1 MKTRGGKFLMFL
13 GAVLAIMAFVVV
25 YVVMQKGLVNGG
37 AGQAQAVPT
46 VPPTISIA
54 IVARDVPA
62 YTILDASSVT
72 TIDVDAST
80 VPSGTTS
87 TPTEV
92 FGKMT
97 LVPLTK
103 GQPVPVSQLTT
114 AGFSDILAQGE
125 RAYSL
130 AVPARD
136 TFGDA
141 VTENDHVDLLWSA
154 VISYKT
160 QSVDATGKPTFV
172 DATYTTTKTLLQ
184 NVHVLR
190 VIQLAQPVPAGQT
203 SQSSPASANSGNSGN
218 AQDASATVA
227 AAPPS
232 TSMYSIAGA
241 AYQDAPFE
249 SVVILGVTDQQAE
262 VLTYARDNG
271 RIDLTLRSSA
281 VQKDAA
287 GAVKKDAAGN
297 SLRGDV
303 ELEKTTGITLDTLI
317 QQYGLPVPKAYTPQ
331 QQP

>member
-1 MKTRGGKFLMFL
+1 MKTRGGRFLMFL
-13 GAVLAIMAFVVV
+13 GVALAIMAFVVV
-25 YVVMQKGLVNGG
+25 YVVMQKGLVGAG
-37 AGQAQAVPT
+37 AGQPQAVPT
-46 VPPTISIA
+46 APPTVSIA

-87 TPTEV
+87 TPTDV

-103 GQPVPVSQLTT
+103 GQPVSVSQLTA
-114 AGFSDILAQGE
+114 AGFSDILAAGE

-141 VTENDHVDLLWSA
+141 VTENDHVDLLWTA
-154 VISYKT
+154 VITYKG
-160 QSVDATGKPTFV
+160 QSVDATGKPTFA

-190 VIQLAQPVPAGQT
+190 VIQLAQPVPAGQAT
-203 SQSSPASANSGNSGN
+203 QGSPASANSGNP
-218 AQDASATVA
+218 QDASAA
-227 AAPPS
+227 AAPAAPS
-232 TSMYSIAGA
+232 ASMYSIAGA

-249 SVVILGVTDQQAE
+249 SVVILGLTDQQAE
-262 VLTYARDNG
+262 VLTFARDNG

-281 VQKDAA
+281 VQKDDKGAA
-287 GAVKKDAAGN
+287 KKDAAGN
-297 SLRGDV
+297 TLRGDAEV
-303 ELEKTTGITLDTLI
+303 EKTTGITLDTLI
-317 QQYGLPVPKAYTPQ
+317 QQYGLPIPKEYKPQ
-331 QQP
+331 Q

>member
-1 MKTRGGKFLMFL
+1 MKTRGGRFLMVL
-13 GAVLAIMAFVVV
+13 GVALAIMAFVVV
-25 YVVMQKGLVNGG
+25 YVVMQKGLVNGAG
-37 AGQAQAVPT
+37 AGQAQEVPT
-46 VPPTISIA
+46 VPPSVSIA

-87 TPTEV
+87 TPTDV

-103 GQPVPVSQLTT
+103 GQPVSVSQLTS
-114 AGFSDILAQGE
+114 AGFSDILATGE

-141 VTENDHVDLLWSA
+141 VTQNDRVDLLWTA
-154 VISYKT
+154 VISYKGQT
-160 QSVDATGKPTFV
+160 VDATGKPTFV
-172 DATYTTTKTLLQ
+172 DSTYTTTKTLLQ

-190 VIQLAQPVPAGQT
+190 IIQLAQPIPAGQAT
-203 SQSSPASANSGNSGN
+203 QGSPASANSGNS
-218 AQDASATVA
+218 QDAA
-227 AAPPS
+227 AAVAPAAPS
-232 TSMYSIAGA
+232 ASMYSIAGA

-249 SVVILGVTDQQAE
+249 SVVILGLTDQQAE
-262 VLTYARDNG
+262 VLTFARDNG
-271 RIDLTLRSSA
+271 QIDLTLRSSA
-281 VQKDAA
+281 VQKDDK

-297 SLRGDV
+297 NLRGDAEV
-303 ELEKTTGITLDTLI
+303 EKTTGVTLDTLI
-317 QQYGLPVPKAYTPQ
+317 QQYGLPAPKAYTPQ
-331 QQP
+331 Q